1 MNLSNSSMELNGKLK
16 DMRIL
21 WDETKAI
28 WNDPVGR
35 NFEEHHWL
43 PLEARVRS
51 ALRAMERLAPVLEK
65 IQHDCR

>member
-35 NFEEHHWL
+35 NFEENHWL